1 MHTKRNAQM
10 HARPF
15 HMKDSYSQTTCMTE
29 QLGWKIAKKVGP
41 QLPPHAK
48 PDMRR
53 RRVANSKV
61 ILYVAHGTSPP
72 NKKSKQVQIGEW
84 KVQITWDGWLP
95 CIPTIFYILNKSGLL
110 ISLQAYSFFFN
121 MTLQAYST
129 MRNITPTAHILFTP
143 SCHHAWLNCKV
154 QVLILQL
161 TNYLIIS

>member
-1 MHTKRNAQM
+1 MGPSLLVITISRCGKLIHV
-10 HARPF
+10 P
-15 HMKDSYSQTTCMTE
+15 
-29 QLGWKIAKKVGP
+29 KK
-41 QLPPHAK
+41 QNLI
-48 PDMRR
+48 RLY
-53 RRVANSKV
+53 

-72 NKKSKQVQIGEW
+72 KMSKQVQIGEW